1 MGYENVKTY
10 IQSGNVIFTAA
21 NDAPTSTIAARIE
34 KLILTQFGFEVPVV
48 VLSKEEL
55 DQTVTNNPFAADK
68 ENFENLHVTFLKEI
82 PAEQSLKNIQEL
94 KFPPDQF
101 QIMGKCVFLNIP
113 GAYHKTKLS
122 NAFFEKKLDISLTTR
137 NWKTVLKLAELSQ
150 F

>member
-1 MGYENVKTY
+1 M
-10 IQSGNVIFTAA
+10 
-21 NDAPTSTIAARIE
+21 
-34 KLILTQFGFEVPVV
+34 TQFGFEVPVV

-68 ENFENLHVTFLKEI
+68 ANFDNLHITFLKEI
-82 PAEQSLKNIQEL
+82 PAGQSLENIQEL

-122 NAFFEKKLDISLTTR
+122 NVFFEKKLDISLTTR